1 MSTIIS
7 VTGTAEARHPSER
20 GTVRVVVAIE
30 GGDRR
35 TVTDAAARRHA
46 EVTAGVRALHD
57 AEVGPVTWWSSD
69 QVRVSAERPWN
80 ADGKQ
85 LPLVYRSASGLS
97 VEFDDFTRL
106 SEWVTDVV
114 QVEGVGVAGIVWALT
129 DQQRD
134 QLTERIQDEAVRD
147 AVAKAQR
154 YAGSLGLGDVSPVA
168 ISDPG
173 LLDGA
178 VPLAEPVVH
187 AARMMSAGGSPSVE
201 LVPEE
206 IVLSATVHAR
216 FSAE

>member
-7 VTGTAEARHPSER
+7 VTGTAEARQPAER

-30 GGDRR
+30 GDDRR
-35 TVTDAAARRHA
+35 TVTDAGARRHA
-46 EVTAGVRALHD
+46 EVTTGVRALHD
-57 AEVGPVTWWSSD
+57 AEGGPVTWWSSD

-80 ADGKQ
+80 SDGRQ
-85 LPLVYRSASGLS
+85 LPLVYRSTSGLS
-97 VEFDDFTRL
+97 VEFDDFARL

-129 DQQRD
+129 EQRRD
-134 QLTERIQDEAVRD
+134 EVTARIQDEAVRH
-147 AVAKAQR
+147 AVAKARR
-154 YAGSLGLGDVSPVA
+154 YASSLGLGDVSPVA

-178 VPLAEPVVH
+178 VPPFEPGMH

-201 LVPEE
+201 LVPDE
-206 IVLSATVHAR
+206 IVLSASVHAR